1 MRACHIT
8 PSTLRDY
15 LSNKPINKL
24 CSSKYFTIIYLLY
37 CRITRLSHFFSHS
50 SILALLSA
58 VLFSIFYSL
67 DSMFKC
73 DVLLFVL
80 LFRLT
85 LRFHISSIVFCVV
98 NHYCMFA
105 PQYALS
111 VQPSS
116 TSSSSWWWKSAT
128 RSLCIVWMEWCQM
141 KEKIKPANE
150 PEHTSYSLIKEEWKG
165 KTGRQRESA
174 CHWVVAKR

>member
-1 MRACHIT
+1 MQNCTENNLFFLPGEMRACHIT
-8 PSTLRDY
+8 PSTLRAT

-24 CSSKYFTIIYLLY
+24 YSSKYFTIIYLLY

-116 TSSSSWWWKSAT
+116 DHHNHHHHEDDENQQHDPCA
-128 RSLCIVWMEWCQM
+128 
-141 KEKIKPANE
+141 
-150 PEHTSYSLIKEEWKG
+150 
-165 KTGRQRESA
+165 
-174 CHWVVAKR
+174 